1 MNKNAYSHKSIA
13 AQWVAAI
20 TTREGIS
27 MYVNSGYLHN
37 TRVPIKDKSK
47 PLLVGSC
54 GTYRLRTKKKL
65 PTWRPRGRLDYQLLY
80 VASGKTHFFFNGH
93 EEIVPAGY
101 MVLYQPRQEQH
112 YEYYGEEQPEVYWV
126 HFTGRDVK
134 NILRHFDIP
143 MDKNVFFSGVPSA
156 YQHLFKEMIRELQ
169 TCRTGYQELLEM
181 YLRQIFLLIQRT
193 RQESRPTINTYL
205 QKEMEYAQQY
215 FQEHYNEDIQ
225 IKDYAKSR
233 SMSVSWFLRNF
244 KEFVGQPPAQ
254 YLLMFRMNNAIRLL
268 ETTDYNVTEISAIIG
283 YDNPLY
289 FSRLFKK
296 RKGVSPSEY
305 RKLLQKK
312 SNPQRDTHALT

>member
-1 MNKNAYSHKSIA
+1 
-13 AQWVAAI
+13 
-20 TTREGIS
+20 

-37 TRVPIKDKSK
+37 TRVPIKDKSR
-47 PLLVGSC
+47 PLVVGSC
-54 GTYRLRTKKKL
+54 GTYRLKTQKKL

-80 VASGKTHFFFNGH
+80 VASGKAHFFLNGR

-112 YEYYGEEQPEVYWV
+112 YEYYGEDKPEIYWV
-126 HFTGRDVK
+126 HFTGSHVRA
-134 NILRHFDIP
+134 ILRRFEIP
-143 MDKNVFFSGVPSA
+143 MNEHIFFSGVSSA

-193 RQESRPTINTYL
+193 RQESAPTVSTYL
-205 QKEMEYAQQY
+205 QKEMEHARQY

-244 KEFVGQPPAQ
+244 KEFIGQPPAQ
-254 YLLMFRMNNAIRLL
+254 YLLAIRMNNAVSLL
-268 ETTDYNVTEISAIIG
+268 ETTDYNVAEISVIVG

-296 RKGVSPSEY
+296 HKGVSPSEY
-305 RKLLQKK
+305 RKLLQSKN
-312 SNPQRDTHALT
+312 NPNRDDRSHASS

>member
-1 MNKNAYSHKSIA
+1 
-13 AQWVAAI
+13 
-20 TTREGIS
+20 
-27 MYVNSGYLHN
+27 MYVNSGYLNN

-80 VASGKTHFFFNGH
+80 VASGKTHFFFNGK
-93 EEIVPAGY
+93 EKIVPAGY

-112 YEYYGEEQPEVYWV
+112 YEYYGEEHPEVYWV

-134 NILRHFDIP
+134 TILRRFEIP

-156 YQHLFKEMIRELQ
+156 YQQLFKEMIRELQ

-181 YLRQIFLLIQRT
+181 YLRQLFLLIQRT
-193 RQESRPTINTYL
+193 RQESSPAISTYL
-205 QKEMEYAQQY
+205 QKEMEQAQRY
-215 FQEHYNEDIQ
+215 FQEHYNEEIQ

-233 SMSVSWFLRNF
+233 GMSVSWFLRNF
-244 KEFVGQPPAQ
+244 KEFVGKPPAQ
-254 YLLMFRMNNAIRLL
+254 YLLTLRMNNAVSLL
-268 ETTDYNVTEISAIIG
+268 ETTDYNVAEISAIIG
-283 YDNPLY
+283 YDNALY

-296 RKGVSPSEY
+296 HKGVSPSEY
-305 RKLLQKK
+305 RKLLRKK
-312 SNPQRDTHALT
+312 ESPRRDLRDPV

>member
-1 MNKNAYSHKSIA
+1 
-13 AQWVAAI
+13 
-20 TTREGIS
+20 

-37 TRVPIKDKSK
+37 TRVPIKDKSR
-47 PLLVGSC
+47 PLVVGSC
-54 GTYRLRTKKKL
+54 GTYRLKTQKKL

-80 VASGKTHFFFNGH
+80 VASGKAHFFLNGR

-112 YEYYGEEQPEVYWV
+112 YEYYGEDKPEIYWV
-126 HFTGRDVK
+126 HFTGSHVRA
-134 NILRHFDIP
+134 ILRRFEIP
-143 MDKNVFFSGVPSA
+143 MNEHIFFSGVSSA

-193 RQESRPTINTYL
+193 RQESAPTVSAYL
-205 QKEMEYAQQY
+205 QKEMEHARQY

-244 KEFVGQPPAQ
+244 KEFIGQPPAQ
-254 YLLMFRMNNAIRLL
+254 YLLTIRMNNAASLL
-268 ETTDYNVTEISAIIG
+268 ETTDYNVAEISVIVG

-296 RKGVSPSEY
+296 HKGVSPSEY
-305 RKLLQKK
+305 RKLLQSKN
-312 SNPQRDTHALT
+312 SPNRDDRSHASS

>member
-1 MNKNAYSHKSIA
+1 MTIG
-13 AQWVAAI
+13 
-20 TTREGIS
+20 EGS
-27 MYVNSGYLHN
+27 DMYVNSGYLHN

-80 VASGKTHFFFNGH
+80 VASGKTHFFFNGR

-134 NILRHFDIP
+134 SILKHFDIP
-143 MDKNVFFSGVPSA
+143 IDKNVFFSGVPSA

-181 YLRQIFLLIQRT
+181 YLRQIFLLVQRT
-193 RQESRPTINTYL
+193 RQENNPTISTYL

-244 KEFVGQPPAQ
+244 KEFVGMPPAQ
-254 YLLMFRMNNAIRLL
+254 YLMTLRMNNAVSLL

-283 YDNPLY
+283 YDNALY
-289 FSRLFKK
+289 FSRIFKK
-296 RKGVSPSEY
+296 YKGVSPSEY

-312 SNPQRDTHALT
+312 GSPQRDVHNLS